1 MSFKFYTFNEITN
14 LKRVNFIEI
23 QYCKLKCSTS
33 IIKKV
38 SVNSIMHKQ
47 EDSLYILHSDVN
59 EFEKT
64 YYDIFKNGIYNNL
77 KSGAVDIFGINYY
90 TKKEVNNIIK
100 LLKEKKIQDHE
111 VLLEWLL
118 KSLNY
123 NGIYILGI

>member
-1 MSFKFYTFNEITN
+1 MPFKFYTFNEITN
-14 LKRVNFIEI
+14 LHTVNFIEI
-23 QYCKLKCSTS
+23 QYCKLKYRTS

-47 EDSLYILHSDVN
+47 EDSLYILLSDIN

-77 KSGAVDIFGINYY
+77 KTGAVDIFGINYY
-90 TKKEVNNIIK
+90 TKEEVNNIIK
-100 LLKEKKIQDHE
+100 LLKEKKIQDYE
-111 VLLEWLL
+111 ILLEWLL